1 LTAQR
6 ICYQIDLFVQGDS
19 SKIYFITS
27 FCVEI
32 PPPAGE
38 QAFPFAPAL
47 FIRDDRG
54 VGWYCAAYLFSGLN
68 RIRIYA
74 AKQTAFIQPKSNPAS
89 ARRHVRSHTGIN
101 QFLTHML
108 MIEGPLRPASLLILK
123 NEYLAGISLLWLKKI
138 GTDTLFPVHCRTV
151 DQSLF

>member
-1 LTAQR
+1 
-6 ICYQIDLFVQGDS
+6 
-19 SKIYFITS
+19 
-27 FCVEI
+27 VEI
-32 PPPAGE
+32 PSAGRRIGVSVRY
-38 QAFPFAPAL
+38 AFFN
-47 FIRDDRG
+47 RDNSG

-74 AKQTAFIQPKSNPAS
+74 AKQTAFIQLKSNPAS